1 MGEREWGGR
10 ERAGVLVPS
19 FSSKTA
25 VKLLHAILSRFYNG
39 VLSVKD
45 VLLLRY
51 PMYELAASLLN
62 CHLRTIAD
70 LGSYGGLELVAF
82 V

>member
-25 VKLLHAILSRFYNG
+25 VKLLHAILSRC
-39 VLSVKD
+39 LQWCLECKRRAAVKISD
-45 VLLLRY
+45 V
-51 PMYELAASLLN
+51 
-62 CHLRTIAD
+62 
-70 LGSYGGLELVAF
+70 
-82 V
+82 